1 MERDLANLNLSQF
14 NDKFAFQRESN
25 DNLMAGLD
33 PQISSLDPEMERDLS
48 EFNLSQFNDKFAF
61 QRDSDD
67 DLMVGL
73 SDSIAGPSGSLRV

>member
-1 MERDLANLNLSQF
+1 MERDLANLDLSQF
-14 NDKFAFQRESN
+14 NDKFAFQRESD
-25 DNLMAGLD
+25 DNLMA
-33 PQISSLDPEMERDLS
+33 

-73 SDSIAGPSGSLRV
+73 SDSIAGPSGILRV